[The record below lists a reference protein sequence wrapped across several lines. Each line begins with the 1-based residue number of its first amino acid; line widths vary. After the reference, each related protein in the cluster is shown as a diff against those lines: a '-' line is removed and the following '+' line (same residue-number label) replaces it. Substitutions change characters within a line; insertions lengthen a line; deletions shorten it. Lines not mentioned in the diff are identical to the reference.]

1 MDSERWDLDFGEDL
15 EQGSDE
21 METAGNNSGSGSSS
35 SVLSAKS
42 ASLASAESAAN
53 STKTT
58 SDVLTASNT
67 AKKSKLLVFELP
79 IRTQLKLAG
88 VESQDCIPRQ
98 KPTSRS
104 LAGQNIGEMT
114 KLVLDNQMY
123 GINNQPIRRMGL
135 VSRPSTQH
143 NDDSFAKFSAVDSDE
158 SWCDDDGEFDS

>member
-58 SDVLTASNT
+58 SDVLTASNI
-67 AKKSKLLVFELP
+67 AKSKLLVFELP

-98 KPTSRS
+98 KPTSRFP
-104 LAGQNIGEMT
+104 AGQNIGEMT

-123 GINNQPIRRMGL
+123 GINNQPIRKMGL

-158 SWCDDDGEFDS
+158 SWCDDDGEFYS